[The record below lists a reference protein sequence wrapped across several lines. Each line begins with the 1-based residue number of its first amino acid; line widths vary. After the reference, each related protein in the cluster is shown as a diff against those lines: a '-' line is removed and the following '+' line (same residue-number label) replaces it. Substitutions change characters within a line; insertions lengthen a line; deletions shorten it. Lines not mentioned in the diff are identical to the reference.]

1 MILMIALGVG
11 IIVGFNI
18 EWVSI
23 EKNTD
28 EFYSQTGYADFRVV
42 NERGFSSDDAK
53 KLAERDGVDAVSRYV
68 AFNAEVDGTS
78 GKQLSLTVT
87 ENFDV
92 SSFVV
97 TSGEE
102 YDAESTDKM
111 WLSDRYAQANGV
123 KLNDEISVSY
133 EGRSI
138 KCKVAGLIKS
148 SEYLICV
155 RDETQLMPKY
165 EEYSFAYVSPK
176 AYKAALGGFEY
187 YPQLNVRS
195 NLSKQEFVDLANSA
209 FGKSYL
215 VLSKDDTVSYSQAQ
229 GEATEGK
236 TMGSVLPVLFLLI
249 AVLTMVTT
257 MHRITIKE
265 KTQIGTL
272 KALGFKDRRIVV
284 HYASYALAAGI
295 IGSIPGIA
303 LGFGLAAVI
312 MNPNGTMGTYFDM
325 PQWKLYMPWFCW
337 LILFGI
343 LALLTLVGFLS
354 VKNVLKGSVADA
366 LKPYVPKKA
375 RALLI
380 ERTKLW
386 QKASFGTKWNV
397 RDVFRNKARTLMSLF
412 GTLGCVIIIVAAFG
426 MRDTMSNFISSYY
439 DGAMN
444 YSSRIYLADGVT
456 DAQADELIQKYEGDW
471 SGSIAVEIG
480 DEAVS
485 MDVYG
490 ITHERI
496 RFLNEDGKYVELGD
510 NGAYICSRIA
520 DEYGLKV
527 GSTFTVRKFGT
538 STEYHMVVAGIVR
551 SVTKSIIVTPAYAS
565 SVNADYVKD
574 SVYTL
579 TVKDNVERIDAI
591 KSVQSKQELI
601 DTFNTFTEIMD
612 MMIWACVVAAV
623 ILGVVVLYNLGVM
636 GYAERYREMATLK
649 VIGFKD
655 SKIGGLLVWQNLWI
669 SFVGILAGI
678 PLGFGV
684 LDFLVQKLATEYEL
698 LVVINVWSYLLA
710 LVITVGTSLVVS
722 LAVARKNKHID
733 MVEALKF
740 AE

>member
-1 MILMIALGVG
+1 
-11 IIVGFNI
+11 
-18 EWVSI
+18 
-23 EKNTD
+23 
-28 EFYSQTGYADFRVV
+28 
-42 NERGFSSDDAK
+42 
-53 KLAERDGVDAVSRYV
+53 
-68 AFNAEVDGTS
+68 
-78 GKQLSLTVT
+78 
-87 ENFDV
+87 
-92 SSFVV
+92 
-97 TSGEE
+97 
-102 YDAESTDKM
+102 
-111 WLSDRYAQANGV
+111 
-123 KLNDEISVSY
+123 
-133 EGRSI
+133 
-138 KCKVAGLIKS
+138 
-148 SEYLICV
+148 
-155 RDETQLMPKY
+155 
-165 EEYSFAYVSPK
+165 
-176 AYKAALGGFEY
+176 
-187 YPQLNVRS
+187 
-195 NLSKQEFVDLANSA
+195 
-209 FGKSYL
+209 
-215 VLSKDDTVSYSQAQ
+215 
-229 GEATEGK
+229 
-236 TMGSVLPVLFLLI
+236 
-249 AVLTMVTT
+249 
-257 MHRITIKE
+257 
-265 KTQIGTL
+265 
-272 KALGFKDRRIVV
+272 
-284 HYASYALAAGI
+284 
-295 IGSIPGIA
+295 
-303 LGFGLAAVI
+303 
-312 MNPNGTMGTYFDM
+312 
-325 PQWKLYMPWFCW
+325 
-337 LILFGI
+337 
-343 LALLTLVGFLS
+343 
-354 VKNVLKGSVADA
+354 
-366 LKPYVPKKA
+366 
-375 RALLI
+375 
-380 ERTKLW
+380 
-386 QKASFGTKWNV
+386 
-397 RDVFRNKARTLMSLF
+397 
-412 GTLGCVIIIVAAFG
+412 

-444 YSSRIYLADGVT
+444 YSSRIYLSDGVT